1 MSYYEN
7 ALKMRP
13 YMEKAAASL
22 SDADALEVPTMFPAW
37 AVETAYAVDERIEYV
52 GTLYRC
58 VQAHTSQ
65 AGWMPPTTPALWVVV
80 SLEEWPEWVQPT
92 GAHDAY
98 NTGDRVTY
106 NGKVYESTMDGN
118 TWSTDAYPQGW
129 EDLGEVTA

>member
-22 SDADALEVPTMFPAW
+22 SDADALEVPTLFPAW
-37 AVETAYAVDERIEYV
+37 EEGTAYAADTRVEHG

-65 AGWMPPTTPALWVVV
+65 AGWMPPTASRRMSCPRASTSRSPTTTPAR
-80 SLEEWPEWVQPT
+80 PT
-92 GAHDAY
+92 WAQRWG
-98 NTGDRVTY
+98 
-106 NGKVYESTMDGN
+106 SSM
-118 TWSTDAYPQGW
+118 
-129 EDLGEVTA
+129 TAAPCT

>member
-65 AGWMPPTTPALWVVV
+65 AGWTPPTTPALWVVV

-98 NTGDRVTY
+98 NVGAKVAH
-106 NGKVYESTMDGN
+106 NGKHWLSDMDGN
-118 TWSTDAYPQGW
+118 VWEPGVYGW
-129 EDLGEVTA
+129 TEVTD